1 MFAKK
6 IPTNKLLLILI
17 FLTAVSGGVLAMNI
31 FIFPSKS
38 VISSM
43 PEVNDTNYDYRTER
57 AIMSKQFANKSS
69 QDVYSLFKIRYSKV
83 NNITV
88 HNLAHWIGTEIYLH
102 SGIDGLLVCDEAF
115 SYGCYHGFFIKA
127 FEKEGKNLY
136 QSGDKYC
143 SGDGSQPMK
152 FGGCIHGLGHG
163 VLYLNGYDL
172 TGLNNALKDCE
183 SLSSQ
188 SSIMGCNNGVFM
200 EYNTKTMQSLDSGE
214 VRVRELDP
222 ADKLYPCSQLEL
234 KYQPDCVFEIPAWWA
249 NVLSNDF
256 EQMIDICAS
265 IKDSNVKKWCYG
277 GVGRMIPVA
286 DNYQLNKVK
295 DICLLINGSEYQSH
309 CIEKS
314 LEVLLGMG
322 KTDSISLCNVLDS
335 TTAKGCTE
343 RMNQY
348 YCAITDKCQAKQ

>member
-1 MFAKK
+1 MFVKK
-6 IPTNKLLLILI
+6 ILTNKLLLIPI
-17 FLTAVSGGVLAMNI
+17 FFIAVSGGVVAMNVYRSSI
-31 FIFPSKS
+31 NS
-38 VISSM
+38 ISDNM
-43 PEVNDTNYDYRTER
+43 PEVNDANYDYRTEK
-57 AIMSKQFANKSS
+57 AIMSKQFAAKSS
-69 QDVYSLFKIRYSKV
+69 KDVYTIFKTRYSKM
-83 NNITV
+83 NSITV

-102 SGIDGLLVCDEAF
+102 SGIDGLLICDEAF

-143 SGDGSQPMK
+143 SGDGSQPLK

-172 TGLNNALKDCE
+172 DGLNNALKDCE

-200 EYNTKTMQSLDSGE
+200 EYNTRTMQSLDSGE
-214 VRVRELDP
+214 VKVRELDP
-222 ADKLYPCSQLEL
+222 NDKLYPCSQLEL
-234 KYQPDCVFEIPAWWA
+234 KYQSDCVFEIPAWWA

-256 EQMIDICAS
+256 KEMINICAS
-265 IKDSNVKKWCYG
+265 IKNSEVKKWCHG
-277 GVGRMIPVA
+277 GVGRIVPVS
-286 DNYQLNKVK
+286 DNYQWSRVK
-295 DICLLINGSEYQSH
+295 DVCLLIKENDNKSH

-314 LEVLLGMG
+314 LEVLLSLG
-322 KTDSISLCNVLDS
+322 KADSMSLCDSLDS
-335 TTAKGCTE
+335 ATAKGCRD

-348 YCAITDKCQAKQ
+348 YCVITDKCRTKQ